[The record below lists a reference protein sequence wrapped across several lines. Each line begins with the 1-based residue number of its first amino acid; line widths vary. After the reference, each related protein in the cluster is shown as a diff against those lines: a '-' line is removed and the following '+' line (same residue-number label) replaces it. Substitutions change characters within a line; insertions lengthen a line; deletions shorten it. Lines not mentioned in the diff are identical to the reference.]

1 MLLVSQSGDKGASRP
16 VLLTRGTLKW
26 SSFGFTKQFQK
37 ACSAKFTCSILH
49 KSALWPPYV
58 RCELYRP
65 IRPPTIPS
73 GCANI
78 YALGVQRWVAQSL

>member
-1 MLLVSQSGDKGASRP
+1 MLLVAQSDDRGASRP
-16 VLLTRGTLKW
+16 VLLTRGNPKR

-73 GCANI
+73 GCA
-78 YALGVQRWVAQSL
+78 